1 MSVVQPSDDELV
13 RRSLAGEAGAFAQLV
28 EKHQRL
34 VFGVALSGARDAAAA
49 EDVAQ
54 EAFVEAWRDLPRLR
68 DPARVGSWIA
78 GIARNLARSW
88 HRHTARRSQHE
99 TTAIAAPQPA
109 VPTPL
114 DRALDR
120 ETQSLVGGALAR
132 IPAAYREVLVLYYVQ
147 GRSVAEVASGLGISE
162 DLARQRLSRGRRAL
176 RESLETHV
184 EGALE
189 QLGPSK
195 AFTAAVV
202 AAVGTTTARKAVAG
216 GTAAGKVF
224 VGMKASKLVVIGVA
238 VVIAGGIAWYERSS
252 PSSNPPQRRS
262 ADAVPTAAGA
272 SNDRGEHTRSVT
284 VRKLPGREPREQL
297 LQAIHSA
304 QQQRLA
310 VAAHAAASPPAQ
322 PSRTEALHTQS
333 STTDD
338 NDSSDPDEDYI
349 QGAMTGLLPLIVD
362 CYKQARTT
370 HPDLAGTLVVNFTI
384 EGEPG
389 IGGLVTE
396 STVDSNH
403 SEIKDPAL
411 SECVQ
416 ETMFALEIDPPSN
429 GGTVHVTYPFTFR
442 PKN

>member
-1 MSVVQPSDDELV
+1 M
-13 RRSLAGEAGAFAQLV
+13 
-28 EKHQRL
+28 K
-34 VFGVALSGARDAAAA
+34 
-49 EDVAQ
+49 
-54 EAFVEAWRDLPRLR
+54 
-68 DPARVGSWIA
+68 
-78 GIARNLARSW
+78 
-88 HRHTARRSQHE
+88 
-99 TTAIAAPQPA
+99 
-109 VPTPL
+109 
-114 DRALDR
+114 
-120 ETQSLVGGALAR
+120 
-132 IPAAYREVLVLYYVQ
+132 
-147 GRSVAEVASGLGISE
+147 GRSVVEVASGLGISE

-176 RESLETHV
+176 RESLEAHV

-195 AFTAAVV
+195 SFTAAVLV
-202 AAVGTTTARKAVAG
+202 AVTAVTARRAA
-216 GTAAGKVF
+216 AAASAGKVF

-238 VVIAGGIAWYERSS
+238 VVIAGGIAWYVRSS

-284 VRKLPGREPREQL
+284 VRRLPGREPREQL

-310 VAAHAAASPPAQ
+310 VAAHAPASPPAQ
-322 PSRTEALHTQS
+322 PSRTEALHTPS

-338 NDSSDPDEDYI
+338 GDSSDPDEDYI

-362 CYKQARTT
+362 CYKQARAT

-396 STVDSNH
+396 SIVDSEH

-429 GGTVHVTYPFTFR
+429 GGTVKVTYPFTFA
-442 PKN
+442 PKH